1 MTKGMSKGFAM
12 RLLPALIMAGFA
24 GVAGASGFA
33 LQNQSGSANGNAFA
47 GAAAAAE
54 DASTIYFNPAGMTYL
69 PQGHTISLSGT
80 VLNRSIKFKNAGT
93 TNTAVH
99 NGTNLADGGDA
110 GGTAL
115 LPHGYWSWS
124 VAPDVWFGVGVGP
137 TFGNKTE
144 YDKNFVGRNAGY
156 FAEIEHI
163 NINPSLAIKV
173 NDAFSL
179 GFGVNFTRAHVAFKQ
194 GITNGGGLLPANNY
208 LDVESDAAWGFG
220 ANIGAMFQLSPSTRV
235 GVAYRSGMKF
245 DIDGKQK
252 LNSALPAG
260 SGGLWLRNQDI
271 TADGYET
278 PGNLSFAVSQKL
290 SDKWELLGDLTWT
303 DWSVFKELTLNSKNG
318 NTAAHPALV
327 AGHKITSLSYN
338 FEDTWRIGLGANYQY
353 NDAWKL
359 RFGVAYDESPIK
371 KTADRTMTL
380 PDSDRIWLSFGAK
393 YALSKTASLDFGYT
407 HIFFKDAK
415 SDRSVSSYNPLTGAT
430 TELQRVR
437 GEWNNNRADILSVQ
451 YNHTF

>member
-1 MTKGMSKGFAM
+1 MTKGLTM
-12 RLLPALIMAGFA
+12 RLIPALMMAGFA

-69 PQGHTISLSGT
+69 PTGHTISLSGT
-80 VLNRSIKFKNAGT
+80 VLNRSIKFKNTGT
-93 TNTAVH
+93 TGTATH
-99 NGTNLADGGDA
+99 NGTNLADGGEA
-110 GGTAL
+110 GGTAF
-115 LPHGYWSWS
+115 LPHGYWAWS
-124 VAPDVWFGVGVGP
+124 IAPDVWVGVGVGP

-144 YDKNFVGRNAGY
+144 YDKNFIGRNAGY

-173 NDAFSL
+173 NDVLSL
-179 GFGVNFTRAHVAFKQ
+179 GLGVNFTRAHVAFRQ
-194 GITNGGGLLPANNY
+194 GITNGGGALPANNY
-208 LDVESDAAWGFG
+208 LDVESDPAWGVG
-220 ANIGAMFQLSPSTRV
+220 ANIGAMFQLSPSTRI
-235 GVAYRSGMKF
+235 GVAYRSGITF
-245 DIDGKQK
+245 DLDGKQK
-252 LNSALPAG
+252 INSALPAG

-271 TADGYET
+271 KAEGYET
-278 PGNLSFAVSQKL
+278 PANLSLAVSQKL
-290 SDKWELLGDLTWT
+290 SDKWEILGDVTWT
-303 DWSVFKELTLNSKNG
+303 GWSVFKELTLKSKYG
-318 NTAAHPALV
+318 NTAANPALV

-359 RFGVAYDESPIK
+359 RFGVAYDEAPIK

-380 PDSDRIWLSFGAK
+380 PDSDRVWLSFGAK
-393 YALSKTASLDFGYT
+393 YALSKTASLDFGYS

-415 SDRSVSSYNPLTGAT
+415 SDRSVGSYNPLTNAT
-430 TELQRVR
+430 TQLQRVR

>member
-1 MTKGMSKGFAM
+1 MTKGLTM
-12 RLLPALIMAGFA
+12 RLIPALMMFGFA
-24 GVAGASGFA
+24 GVASASGFA
-33 LQNQSGSANGNAFA
+33 LQNQGGSGNGNAFA

-54 DASTIYFNPAGMTYL
+54 DGSTIYFNPAGMTYL
-69 PQGHTISLSGT
+69 PTGHTITLSGT
-80 VLNRSIKFKNAGT
+80 ILDRSIKFKNTGT
-93 TNTAVH
+93 TNTATH
-99 NGTNLADGGDA
+99 NGTNLAGGGDA

-144 YDKNFVGRNAGY
+144 YDKDFIGRNAGY

-163 NINPSLAIKV
+163 NINPSFAIKV
-173 NDAFSL
+173 NDMLSL
-179 GFGVNFTRAHVAFKQ
+179 GLGVNFTRASVAFRQ
-194 GITNGGGLLPANNY
+194 GVTNGGGALPANNY

-220 ANIGAMFQLSPSTRV
+220 ANIGAMFQLSPSTRL
-235 GVAYRSGMKF
+235 GVAYRSGISF
-245 DIDGKQK
+245 DIEGKQK
-252 LNSALPAG
+252 MRSALPAG
-260 SGGLWLRNQDI
+260 SGGLWLKNQDI

-278 PGNLSFAVSQKL
+278 PGNLSLAVSQKL

-303 DWSVFKELTLNSKNG
+303 DWSVFKELTLQSKNG
-318 NTAAHPALV
+318 SVAGVPSLA

-353 NDAWKL
+353 NDAWKF
-359 RFGVAYDESPIK
+359 RFGVAYDESPVG

-380 PDSDRIWLSFGAK
+380 PDSDRVWLSFGAK
-393 YALSKTASLDFGYT
+393 YNLSKEGTLDVGYS

-415 SDRSVSSYNPLTGAT
+415 SDRAVTSYNPTTGAT

-451 YNHTF
+451 YNHKF